1 MQNFNPFQP
10 VSDAINRGMSAFYG
24 SAPVRNVTNLSREF
38 LASPFT
44 SAQYAGENLGTFSQ
58 TKKFTDL
65 LKGLGWAG
73 LGASEFL
80 GVGKLAG
87 LAGKAKQTFPAVL
100 GGLGFSA
107 YKAPEAIAA
116 LEARLQ
122 QGPTTPMQGGIP
134 MGSATDMWNNY
145 TRNLNSLQE
154 AGTKEQEAKQF
165 SNVVNSMYDSDV
177 SAANKAYS
185 SELENLRK
193 NLELTTRAIG
203 QEAVGTG
210 QDISTAAAQVGM
222 DTSPSLDVAKDYL
235 AQQAAIKELGA
246 RADFEKKA
254 AEAQARKI
262 KSTASAAQARQREL
276 AKQNL
281 TTFGLI
287 LQALQGGM

>member
-10 VSDAINRGMSAFYG
+10 LNDAINRGMSAFYG

-38 LASPFT
+38 LASPFI
-44 SAQYAGENLGTFSQ
+44 SAQYAGENLGTYSQ
-58 TKKFTDL
+58 TGKFTDL

-73 LGASEFL
+73 LGAGEFL

-100 GGLGFSA
+100 GGLGFGA
-107 YKAPEAIAA
+107 YKGPEAIAA

-122 QGPTTPMQGGIP
+122 QKE
-134 MGSATDMWNNY
+134 
-145 TRNLNSLQE
+145 R
-154 AGTKEQEAKQF
+154 EQEIYPDVDERDRRASAVLRGQRTANAPQTQF
-165 SNVVNSMYDSDV
+165 SNIINSMYDSDV

-193 NLELTTRAIG
+193 NLGLTTRAIG

-210 QDISTAAAQVGM
+210 QDISTVAAQIGM

-246 RADFEKKA
+246 RADFEKKV

-262 KSTASAAQARQREL
+262 KSTASAAQARQKEL

>member
-10 VSDAINRGMSAFYG
+10 LNDAINRGMSAFYG

-44 SAQYAGENLGTFSQ
+44 SAQYAGENLGTYSQ
-58 TKKFTDL
+58 TGKFTDL

-73 LGASEFL
+73 LGAGEFL

-100 GGLGFSA
+100 GGLGFGA
-107 YKAPEAIAA
+107 YKLPTVVASEPAQEIYPDVDERDRRASAV
-116 LEARLQ
+116 LRGQRTARDANVPQ
-122 QGPTTPMQGGIP
+122 T
-134 MGSATDMWNNY
+134 
-145 TRNLNSLQE
+145 
-154 AGTKEQEAKQF
+154 QF
-165 SNVVNSMYDSDV
+165 SNIVNSMYNSDV

-193 NLELTTRAIG
+193 NLGLTTRAIG

-210 QDISTAAAQVGM
+210 QDISTLAAQVGM

-246 RADFEKKA
+246 RADFEKKV

-262 KSTASAAQARQREL
+262 KSTASAAQARQKEL
-276 AKQNL
+276 AQQNL